1 MLEVPFLVCSSAGTP
16 AMVGDRSNT
25 WVVTCYITGDKL
37 NRDQELKI
45 AEAHANA
52 MFAGIQLYREYMK
65 KCEPMIMS
73 VIPRPALKHRDGAIQ
88 AVWIRA
94 YAWMQSLELLNHT
107 KHIQAISAGNRS
119 LLEFANDLVLLHTD
133 PTNNSGW
140 KMHHLA
146 FSERLKAAEQLVDF
160 YGAGN
165 VPSVHSEAESFIQR
179 EKTSI
184 DDMRRTLWPNPKN
197 PGKAVHPDRW
207 TGRDLF
213 RDAEAADAAYGV
225 QIKASLGMS
234 LTEYYRTEY
243 RRMNWLIH
251 STMAGVTNLDS
262 IYYSTAV
269 VLALKWCQELAMF
282 CTQITLKDQQFH
294 NAIDDLNEQWREL
307 RRQRNLNYSMLVSKF
322 DAGEAQSAET
332 ES

>member
-1 MLEVPFLVCSSAGTP
+1 LSS
-16 AMVGDRSNT
+16 
-25 WVVTCYITGDKL
+25 
-37 NRDQELKI
+37 DQELKI

-65 KCEPMIMS
+65 KCEPMIMG
-73 VIPRPALKHRDGAIQ
+73 VLPRPALKHRDGAVQ

-119 LLEFANDLVLLHTD
+119 LLEFAVDLVLLHTD

-140 KMHHLA
+140 KMYHLA

-165 VPSVHSEAESFIQR
+165 VPTVHSEAESFIQR
-179 EKTSI
+179 EKIPI
-184 DDMRRTLWPNPKN
+184 DDMRRTLWPNAKN
-197 PGKAVHPDRW
+197 PSKAVHPDRW

-213 RDAEAADAAYGV
+213 RDAEAADAAYGT
-225 QIKASLGMS
+225 QIKSSLKIS
-234 LTEYYRTEY
+234 LTEYYRTQY

-251 STMAGVTNLDS
+251 SAMAGVTNLDR
-262 IYYSTAV
+262 IYYSTAA
-269 VLALKWCQELAMF
+269 VLALKWSQDLAMF

-294 NAIDDLNEQWREL
+294 DAIDDLNEQWQEL
-307 RRQRNLNYSMLVSKF
+307 RRDRNLNYGTLMRSF
-322 DAGEAQSAET
+322 EAGDSRSPEKDQS
-332 ES
+332 